1 VTVRYPDRILFVGPE
16 MEEQLIDIND
26 LAGIL
31 KVPAK
36 TIRNKLSNGTW
47 PIEPLRIGKALRW
60 RTSDV
65 DAFLHPGPEP
75 GLSDDPAAARM
86 PKGRPAS

>member
-1 VTVRYPDRILFVGPE
+1 

-60 RTSDV
+60 RSSDV
-65 DAFLHPGPEP
+65 DAFLRPNVGSRSAEVTTR
-75 GLSDDPAAARM
+75 AAD
-86 PKGRPAS
+86 

>member
-1 VTVRYPDRILFVGPE
+1 

-26 LAGIL
+26 LAAVL

-60 RTSDV
+60 RQSDV
-65 DAFLHPGPEP
+65 NAFIGGEL
-75 GLSDDPAAARM
+75 
-86 PKGRPAS
+86 ASESETIVRAHFRD